1 MITRRT
7 PFGLLRYFAPVARMP
22 GTPPRWDLPTV
33 PLDSDRPDWSAF
45 GD

>member
-7 PFGLLRYFAPVARMP
+7 PYGALRYLAPVARMP

-45 GD
+45 DD

>member
-7 PFGLLRYFAPVARMP
+7 PYGALRYFAPVARMP

-45 GD
+45 DD